1 MSTQTETLADWKL
14 PCQRKLGMFTLIA
27 AESALFAI
35 FVVAYLF
42 YMGKNLNGPYPSEVL
57 HFPWLGSI
65 ALFSSSATIWL
76 AERCL
81 RSGNKPGFGLWW
93 GFTIALGAY
102 FIYFTADEWRHLIFE
117 KDLTIATNLFGTTFY
132 SLVGLH
138 AFHVIVGLCLLTGV
152 LVADLRGRLHKD
164 HTPHVEAISY
174 YWHFVD
180 CIWIVVL
187 TVVYIISVRI
197 PQ

>member
-1 MSTQTETLADWKL
+1 MSAQTDTPADWKL
-14 PCQRKLGMFTLIA
+14 PCQRKLGMVTLIA

-81 RSGNKPGFGLWW
+81 HSGNKPGFGLWW

-102 FIYFTADEWRHLIFE
+102 FIYFTADEWHHLIFE

-138 AFHVIVGLCLLTGV
+138 AFHVIVGLCLLAGV

>member
-1 MSTQTETLADWKL
+1 
-14 PCQRKLGMFTLIA
+14 
-27 AESALFAI
+27 
-35 FVVAYLF
+35 
-42 YMGKNLNGPYPSEVL
+42 
-57 HFPWLGSI
+57 
-65 ALFSSSATIWL
+65 
-76 AERCL
+76 
-81 RSGNKPGFGLWW
+81 
-93 GFTIALGAY
+93 
-102 FIYFTADEWRHLIFE
+102 
-117 KDLTIATNLFGTTFY
+117 
-132 SLVGLH
+132 
-138 AFHVIVGLCLLTGV
+138 VGLCLLTGV

>member
-1 MSTQTETLADWKL
+1 ML
-14 PCQRKLGMFTLIA
+14 TLIL
-27 AESALFAI
+27 AESALFTI

-42 YMGKNLNGPYPSEVL
+42 YMGKSLNGPYPHEVL
-57 HFPWLGSI
+57 EFPLLGTI
-65 ALFSSSATIWL
+65 ALFSSSGTIFM

-81 RSGNKPGFGLWW
+81 HAGNKPGFSLWW
-93 GFTIALGAY
+93 GVTAALGVY
-102 FIYFTADEWRHLIFE
+102 FLYFTGAEWYHLIFE
-117 KDLTIATNLFGTTFY
+117 KNLTLASNTFGTTFY

-138 AFHVIVGLCLLTGV
+138 AFHVIVGVLLLLGI
-152 LVADLRGRLHKD
+152 LISALRGRLHSD
-164 HTPHVEAISY
+164 HSEHVQAISY

-187 TVVYIISVRI
+187 TVVYILSVRV

>member
-81 RSGNKPGFGLWW
+81 HSGNKPGFGLWW